1 MFKKLILAA
10 TIITLCLTAQL
21 SHASDTGK
29 VRLITP
35 AYACALTTT
44 NLAKAVLDRAGID
57 SEITMVSVATMWK
70 ALELGEA
77 DATLAAWLPSTH
89 GEYYEACKDSV
100 ENLGVNTA
108 GARLGWVVPSYV
120 DIDSITELNAHK
132 DQFNDEIVGIAPSA
146 GLMLLSEKA
155 IKDYNI
161 DMDLVPSSGAAMTA
175 VLGDAIRQNKW
186 VVVTG
191 WSPHW
196 KFGRWD
202 LKYLDDPKGSLGGSE
217 EIDTITRK
225 GFSTDNP
232 KAAAILDR
240 IEWDIDTMQNLM
252 AENEKQGADPL
263 ANANAFLDA
272 HPELLSTWL
281 GK

>member
-44 NLAKAVLDRAGID
+44 NLAKAVLNRAGID

-120 DIDSITELNAHK
+120 DIDSISELNAHK

-191 WSPHW
+191 WP
-196 KFGRWD
+196 
-202 LKYLDDPKGSLGGSE
+202 PPTGSLAAGTSSTLTTPRAPLVVPRRLSPSPARALAP
-217 EIDTITRK
+217 TIPRLPPSWTALSGTSTPCRTSWPKTKSRARTRWPTPTLS
-225 GFSTDNP
+225 STP
-232 KAAAILDR
+232 TLR
-240 IEWDIDTMQNLM
+240 C
-252 AENEKQGADPL
+252 
-263 ANANAFLDA
+263 
-272 HPELLSTWL
+272 
-281 GK
+281 